1 MASNNYYIHRLI
13 NRALSRIDIISK
25 SLTIDTKLNQD
36 IESLLEIAEELAPLI
51 RGEHPGIYTILDYA
65 LRGLVMHS
73 GYIDA
78 CFYGDLRT
86 SIEILGTL
94 YPPHEKKIFISHSS
108 KDEAIIKPFITHILI
123 AGCGLRYNEIFCTLD
138 NSTIHTGE
146 DFRNEIVNGM
156 KESDFILLMIS
167 NNYKE
172 SEVCLNE
179 MGAAWTLT
187 GKTVLPFVLPDCA
200 FEDMGFLYKVKQG
213 ASITDKTKL
222 DELYKDIC
230 ETYNIEQDW
239 IHFNQIS
246 NEFIEFVKQ
255 QKPIGKKET
264 KAKDTSNILLDSLSE
279 FDKKHL
285 LEWTLV
291 DDGECWIIESMDGT
305 FVQLGTADYDI
316 SSGREKAKWDAFFKR
331 ITELRFAVID
341 RLNTDGSPIYKLKQ
355 AAYDYVDMI
364 GKK

>member
-1 MASNNYYIHRLI
+1 MANNNYYIRGLI
-13 NRALSRIDIISK
+13 DEALEILSRMSINYNTKAGNNIRALM
-25 SLTIDTKLNQD
+25 
-36 IESLLEIAEELAPLI
+36 EIANELIPLVENEYYAISQTLRSVLKNII
-51 RGEHPGIYTILDYA
+51 RRDNNGINAYSFGNLQ
-65 LRGLVMHS
+65 
-73 GYIDA
+73 
-78 CFYGDLRT
+78 T
-86 SIEILGTL
+86 SIHALDML
-94 YPPHEKKIFISHSS
+94 YPSCERKIFISHSS
-108 KDEAIIKPFITHILI
+108 NDEQIIKQFTKDILI
-123 AGCGLRYNEIFCTLD
+123 AGCGLRQNGIFCTLD
-138 NSTIHTGE
+138 HSSIHTGE

-179 MGAAWTLT
+179 MGAAWALT

-246 NEFIEFVKQ
+246 NEFIETINKQNSFGEKKKVK
-255 QKPIGKKET
+255 E
-264 KAKDTSNILLDSLSE
+264 ASNILLDSLSD

-316 SSGREKAKWDAFFKR
+316 SSGREKAKWDAFFER
-331 ITELRFAVID
+331 MAELGFAVID
-341 RLNTDGSPIYKLKQ
+341 RLNSDGSPIYKLKQ
-355 AAYDYVDMI
+355 AAYDYVDKM
-364 GKK
+364 KNK

>member
-1 MASNNYYIHRLI
+1 MVNRNYYIRGLI
-13 NRALSRIDIISK
+13 DEAIEILSKMSINYNTKAGNNIHAL
-25 SLTIDTKLNQD
+25 
-36 IESLLEIAEELAPLI
+36 IEIVEELMPLVENEYPAIYQILHSVATNII
-51 RGEHPGIYTILDYA
+51 RRENNGINAY
-65 LRGLVMHS
+65 S
-73 GYIDA
+73 
-78 CFYGDLRT
+78 FGDLRT
-86 SIEILGTL
+86 SIHTLDML
-94 YPPHEKKIFISHSS
+94 YPSSERKIFISHSS
-108 KDEAIIKPFITHILI
+108 KDEKIIKQFTKDILI
-123 AGCGLRYNEIFCTLD
+123 AGCGLRQNGIFCTLD
-138 NSTIHTGE
+138 HSSIHTGE

-179 MGAAWTLT
+179 MGAAWALT

-213 ASITDKTKL
+213 ASIIDKTKL

-230 ETYNIEQDW
+230 ETYDLEQDW

-255 QKPIGKKET
+255 QKPIGEKEI

-316 SSGREKAKWDAFFKR
+316 SSGREKAKWDTFFER
-331 ITELRFAVID
+331 MAELGFAVID
-341 RLNTDGSPIYKLKQ
+341 RLNSDGSPIYKLKQ
-355 AAYDYVDMI
+355 AAYDYADMLRE
-364 GKK
+364 

>member
-1 MASNNYYIHRLI
+1 MANNNYYIRRLI
-13 NRALSRIDIISK
+13 DRAFFRIDTISK
-25 SLTIDTKLNQD
+25 SLTIDTKLNRD

-51 RGEHPGIYTILDYA
+51 RGEHPDIYTILDYA

-86 SIEILGTL
+86 SIEILGIL
-94 YPPHEKKIFISHSS
+94 YPSHERKIFISHSS
-108 KDEAIIKPFITHILI
+108 KDEKIIQEFRKDILL
-123 AGCGLRYNEIFCTLD
+123 AGCSLHANNIFCILD
-138 NSTIHTGE
+138 HSAIKTGD
-146 DFRNEIVNGM
+146 DFRKEIVRNM
-156 KESDFILLMIS
+156 KECDFIILMIS
-167 NNYKE
+167 NHYKE

-179 MGAAWTLT
+179 MGAAWALT
-187 GKTVLPFVLPDCA
+187 RKTVLPFVLPDCA

-246 NEFIEFVKQ
+246 NEFIEIVNKQ
-255 QKPIGKKET
+255 KSVIEKET
-264 KAKDTSNILLDSLSE
+264 KPKDASNILLDSLSD

-305 FVQLGTADYDI
+305 SVQLGETEYDI
-316 SSGREKAKWDAFFKR
+316 SARREKAKWDAFFER
-331 ITELRFAVID
+331 MAEFGFAVID
-341 RLNTDGSPIYKLKQ
+341 RLNSDGSPIYKLKQ
-355 AAYDYVDMI
+355 AAYDYADMLRE
-364 GKK
+364 